1 MKSNSFPKAFLFDF
15 DGVVVDSFEVHYR
28 AWKSA
33 FYELFQEEIP
43 PFPHEK
49 LAGKSPLLIAEY
61 FCNTLGQA
69 EKALELHLLKATHL
83 HAGTT
88 PPTLLP
94 GVREIQ
100 GFLAAQ
106 NIPHGIA
113 SNATKAFL
121 TNSISQLSLGFT
133 TWFGVE
139 DYVYPKP
146 HPEAYI
152 SLAKNLGIE
161 KEDFENTWVFEDSLA
176 GTTAAK
182 KAGMVPI
189 GILTVYSETELKA
202 AGSQFVFPTLQE
214 AYEYLLAQN
223 R

>member
-69 EKALELHLLKATHL
+69 EKTLELHLLKATHL

-113 SNATKAFL
+113 SGKFHGVIAATTPRDRSFGL
-121 TNSISQLSLGFT
+121 SRVSRISSR
-133 TWFGVE
+133 
-139 DYVYPKP
+139 
-146 HPEAYI
+146 A
-152 SLAKNLGIE
+152 
-161 KEDFENTWVFEDSLA
+161 
-176 GTTAAK
+176 
-182 KAGMVPI
+182 
-189 GILTVYSETELKA
+189 
-202 AGSQFVFPTLQE
+202 
-214 AYEYLLAQN
+214 
-223 R
+223 